1 VIHFKV
7 TALYKEWCG
16 HNRNESRQSEK
27 PQGQEFPATP
37 TPVMFRE
44 DPMSKRDRPQGVVA
58 QDSAA

>member
-1 VIHFKV
+1 MDDAK
-7 TALYKEWCG
+7 AE
-16 HNRNESRQSEK
+16 NRKDRN
-27 PQGQEFPATP
+27 PPATP